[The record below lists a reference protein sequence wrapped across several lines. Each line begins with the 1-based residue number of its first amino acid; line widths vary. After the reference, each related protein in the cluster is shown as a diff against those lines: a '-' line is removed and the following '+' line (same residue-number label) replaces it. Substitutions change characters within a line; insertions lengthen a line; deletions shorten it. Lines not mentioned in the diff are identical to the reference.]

1 MRNLG
6 KNMAFLLNSMQK
18 ANLSKPELENTIKT
32 NFIH

>member
-6 KNMAFLLNSMQK
+6 KNMAFLLNSIRK
-18 ANLSKPELENTIKT
+18 ANLDKPELENTIKT